1 MSADPFDTKVAEEVR
16 SLTEENRGLRALN
29 AELLAALKRQ
39 GMIRS
44 NGEWHLL
51 NCRLGKRRGGLAP
64 ESCLG
69 RCVAARAAIAKAEEE
84 A

>member
-1 MSADPFDTKVAEEVR
+1 MARKIRCCTYEAALWER
-16 SLTEENRGLRALN
+16 LRALN

-84 A
+84 G

>member
-1 MSADPFDTKVAEEVR
+1 MAIEFEAGRRQQGNDIE
-16 SLTEENRGLRALN
+16 GLRQSHAR
-29 AELLAALKRQ
+29 LLAALKRQ

-84 A
+84 G